1 MTELGEKTK
10 KNLADAFAGE
20 SQARNKYTYFAKV
33 AQKQGF
39 NYIAKIFLETADNET
54 QHAKEEFK
62 HLGGIGDTEV
72 NLQAAADGEHF
83 ENTEMYPKMAEE
95 AKEEGHDEVAKLFE
109 DISKVEEHHEA
120 RYKKLI
126 GLVKGGKVFERDE
139 EIMWKCEK
147 CGHMHKG
154 KKPPVECPTCKH
166 AYNYFEPQ
174 DICEF

>member
-10 KNLADAFAGE
+10 KNLEEAFAGE

-39 NYIAKIFLETADNET
+39 NYIAKIFLETADNEM

-62 HLGGIGDTEV
+62 LLKGIGVTED

-83 ENTEMYPKMAEE
+83 ENTDMYPRMAAEAREEGNEE
-95 AKEEGHDEVAKLFE
+95 AAKLFDE
-109 DISKVEEHHEA
+109 ISEVEKHHEA
-120 RYKKLI
+120 RYKKL
-126 GLVKGGKVFERDE
+126 LEMVKSGGVFEREE

-154 KKPPVECPTCKH
+154 KKPPEECPACKH

-174 DICEF
+174 DICSF